1 MKASILAAS
10 LLVVLVS
17 LQVDQA
23 AGTVALTEVTGLV
36 AAKVLGLAAIGLL
49 SRRGKRSVHT
59 NEVEDMMRLVGAEE
73 PEECYQLLYC
83 HLAATG
89 AAVPDQQA
97 EALRRVVTTQPGRY
111 QAAHQAGKAG
121 KVCEARYKCR
131 IQAEDIVQ
139 FYLAYNEN

>member
-49 SRRGKRSVHT
+49 QRRGKRSVHT

-83 HLAATG
+83 HLADTG

-97 EALRRVVTTQPGRY
+97 EALRRVVTAQPGRH
-111 QAAHQAGKAG
+111 QAAHLAGKAG

>member
-10 LLVVLVS
+10 LLVVLVT

-23 AGTVALTEVTGLV
+23 AGTVALTVLSLTAVEVTGLV

-49 SRRGKRSVHT
+49 QRRGRRSVHT
-59 NEVEDMMRLVGAEE
+59 NQVEDIMRLVGAEE

-121 KVCEARYKCR
+121 KVR
-131 IQAEDIVQ
+131 
-139 FYLAYNEN
+139 

>member
-1 MKASILAAS
+1 
-10 LLVVLVS
+10 
-17 LQVDQA
+17 
-23 AGTVALTEVTGLV
+23 
-36 AAKVLGLAAIGLL
+36 
-49 SRRGKRSVHT
+49 
-59 NEVEDMMRLVGAEE
+59 MRLVGAEE

-97 EALRRVVTTQPGRY
+97 EALRRVVTAQPGRY
-111 QAAHQAGKAG
+111 QAAHLAGKAG

-139 FYLAYNEN
+139 AACINIDISSREGNKELDPRTVYFYRFHKFILGYRY

>member
-1 MKASILAAS
+1 MSD
-10 LLVVLVS
+10 
-17 LQVDQA
+17 LQV
-23 AGTVALTEVTGLV
+23 
-36 AAKVLGLAAIGLL
+36 
-49 SRRGKRSVHT
+49 
-59 NEVEDMMRLVGAEE
+59 EDIMRLVGAEE

-139 FYLAYNEN
+139 AACINIDISSR

>member
-10 LLVVLVS
+10 LL
-17 LQVDQA
+17 
-23 AGTVALTEVTGLV
+23 VTGLV

-89 AAVPDQQA
+89 AAVP
-97 EALRRVVTTQPGRY
+97 
-111 QAAHQAGKAG
+111 AHLAGKAG
-121 KVCEARYKCR
+121 KECEARYKCR

-139 FYLAYNEN
+139 FYLAYNE